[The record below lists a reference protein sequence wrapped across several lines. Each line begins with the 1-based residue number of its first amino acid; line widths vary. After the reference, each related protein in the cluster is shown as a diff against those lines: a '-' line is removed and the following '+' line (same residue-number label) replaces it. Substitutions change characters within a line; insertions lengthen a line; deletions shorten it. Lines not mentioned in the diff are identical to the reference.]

1 MARKDDLLQA
11 LMRPHATAD
20 PAPVAA
26 QPSYDIS
33 TTSLADT
40 PDTMPLPPDAAA
52 LPPPLRELALRYL
65 GAKRR
70 IGDALLES
78 AKWMSAARDLAE
90 EGQWYVFLQ
99 VTQTS
104 PDSAEML
111 INIHVRAAHSPV
123 FANAIR
129 RGWFNQTVA
138 GELARPSSPPELVD
152 QLLQREHPP
161 RVADVKRARREQQQ
175 SRDISH
181 NVDNPNYSG
190 SAETAQVLAT
200 PNIWDTEAVRDNAP
214 LVGRLQEIAT
224 NLAALVP
231 QADQIPPGEATV
243 QALDQAEQAL
253 AAIRQALG
261 Y

>member
-1 MARKDDLLQA
+1 MARKDDLLQN
-11 LMRPHATAD
+11 LMRPKAAAD
-20 PAPVAA
+20 TAPVAA

-40 PDTMPLPPDAAA
+40 PETMPLPPDADA

-90 EGQWYVFLQ
+90 EGQWYLFLQ

-104 PDSAEML
+104 PDSAEIL
-111 INIHVRAAHSPV
+111 INIHVRATQYPM

-152 QLLQREHPP
+152 QLLQGERPP

-175 SRDISH
+175 SSDISH

-190 SAETAQVLAT
+190 SAETAPVLAA
-200 PNIWDTEAVRDNAP
+200 PNIGETGEGSDHAP
-214 LVGRLQEIAT
+214 LLVRLQEIAT
-224 NLAALVP
+224 NLAALVS
-231 QADQIPPGEATV
+231 QADQIPSGDATV

-261 Y
+261 R